1 MTVFD
6 KAPVLSK
13 FTGVNMKC
21 MYCGCEDSKVIDSRS
36 TDDGKSIRRRRECIK
51 CGKRFTTFETV
62 EVIPFLVIKRDGTR
76 QLYDRTKLKN
86 GILRS
91 CEKRPISMAQIDAVV
106 DSIEK
111 NLFNSLE
118 QEVTS
123 QKIGDL
129 VMEELKVLDEVAYIR
144 FAAVYRQFKDSAT
157 FFEEMQKIFAPTSNK
172 RKK

>member
-1 MTVFD
+1 MIVFD

-36 TDDGKSIRRRRECIK
+36 ADDGKSIRRRRECIK

>member
-1 MTVFD
+1 
-6 KAPVLSK
+6 
-13 FTGVNMKC
+13 MKC

-36 TDDGKSIRRRRECIK
+36 TDDGKSIRRRCECIK

>member
-1 MTVFD
+1 MIVFD

-123 QKIGDL
+123 QNIGDL